1 MKVKTLIVFNRL
13 MNEINYLTSAHD
25 VETLNTFRPPKK
37 TKNKTKLVLILKERF
52 DRQTLFSSDS
62 KSTVKPNPEG

>member
-37 TKNKTKLVLILKERF
+37 TKTKLVLILKERF